1 MITTKYIDH
10 MGNDLSVVNAAR
22 VSFGKKNDMAYLWG
36 RATTAAGFLGFDGV
50 SYYSFDGKDLA
61 NSSQI
66 EHVHFGQPPQGN

>member
-1 MITTKYIDH
+1 MFEQGAGELEPLFIPTFIVKDGVETLY
-10 MGNDLSVVNAAR
+10 
-22 VSFGKKNDMAYLWG
+22 DMAYLWG

-66 EHVHFGQPPQGN
+66 EYVHFGQPPQGN